1 MHPQYE
7 YRFWND
13 RNAEE
18 FVARE
23 FPEMLDTWNS
33 YRYRIQKVD
42 SLRYMVLYAYGGE
55 CVQTSAKKNELFP
68 PASEKKVVRS
78 ESIAVVN
85 SKPLHSPGIYLDL
98 DLQCLRPLDP
108 LRQFNFVAVVAAN
121 PTGISNG
128 FLMIS
133 PRHPFLKHVIQ
144 NLPRYNINWL
154 GLPYA
159 TVMFSTGCHF
169 LSYVPTSNMTYRKL
183 NH

>member
-55 CVQTSAKKNELFP
+55 CVQTSAKENELFP

-128 FLMIS
+128 FLMI
-133 PRHPFLKHVIQ
+133 
-144 NLPRYNINWL
+144 
-154 GLPYA
+154 
-159 TVMFSTGCHF
+159 
-169 LSYVPTSNMTYRKL
+169 
-183 NH
+183 